1 MNIFVNSLNKYMARI
16 HSDNLRLIKIYL
28 IINLFS
34 IIYNVLELILDI
46 SGFNT
51 VLKNEIYLIIIK

>member
-16 HSDNLRLIKIYL
+16 HSDSLRLIKIDL
-28 IINLFS
+28 MINLFS